1 MGKVFYDMGF
11 LSTAQVEECSATDL
25 IGQYVGQTGPKVL
38 KLLDKALG
46 RVLFIDE
53 AYRLAEGQFGLEAV
67 NELVDCLT
75 KSRFAGKLVTILAG
89 YDADINRL
97 ISVNPGLSSRFPEEI
112 IFDNLS
118 PEHCLQLLGETLK
131 RKKIDDAVLNDLSP
145 TVRCDILD
153 LFGQLSSLPSWGNAR
168 DVQHLAKAIFSSV
181 LKDTTAPEAP
191 LILSEGAL
199 LQAMRTMV
207 CERRHRAT
215 NVQESVGS
223 VQLPTL
229 AQTPGPPSKA
239 PPPNTQAEPTVVE
252 AAEQHGHDEPITET
266 PADAPVTTVSK
277 DAGVSNEIW
286 QQLAK
291 DKESAERSIQQEQG
305 RLSDLETEL
314 QKAASHERQMNVE
327 VAKSNFPTNTADEH
341 NQEKI
346 AEQKR
351 KQEGARLAEVNARLQ
366 RERALQELEDARR
379 IAEAKKR
386 QEAAVQAKLRKM
398 GVCVAGYQWIK
409 QSSGYRCAGGS
420 HFIGNEQ
427 LGL

>member
-11 LSTAQVEECSATDL
+11 LSTAKVEECSATDL
-25 IGQYVGQTGPKVL
+25 IGEYVGQTGPKVL

-97 ISVNPGLSSRFPEEI
+97 ISVNPGLSSRFPEEV
-112 IFDNLS
+112 IFENLS

-131 RKKIDDAVLNDLSP
+131 RKKIDDAVLNNLSP
-145 TVRCDILD
+145 IVRCDILD

-181 LKDTTAPEAP
+181 LKDTTALEAP

-207 CERRHRAT
+207 SERRHRAT

-223 VQLPTL
+223 VQLPTM

-239 PPPNTQAEPTVVE
+239 PPPITQAEPTVVE
-252 AAEQHGHDEPITET
+252 TTEQHGHDEPITET
-266 PADAPVTTVSK
+266 PADVPVTTVSK
-277 DAGVSNEIW
+277 DAGVSDEIW

-327 VAKSNFPTNTADEH
+327 VAKSNLPTNTADEH

-351 KQEGARLAEVNARLQ
+351 KQEEARLAEVNARLQ
-366 RERALQELEDARR
+366 RERALQELENARR
-379 IAEAKKR
+379 IAEARKR